1 MKARLPQ
8 PVAQVRDESWIPEL
22 HPGMTLEVRLQEYPG
37 RLPLWQ
43 SGGRGDVDVPVK
55 AIPNQQPRAQ
65 KPVH

>member
-1 MKARLPQ
+1 MEARLPQ

-22 HPGMTLEVRLQEYPG
+22 HPRLVGEVSLQQYPG

-43 SGGRGDVDVPVK
+43 PGGRGDVDVPVV
-55 AIPNQQPRAQ
+55 AIPNQQPRTQ